1 MMRAL
6 FSNTSLSTWVIVGLA
21 SVGTATTAQAAAAAA
36 GTVQVEEVI
45 VTAQKRAENVQDVP
59 QAVQVV
65 SGAKLAAAG
74 VQEFTDLGKLAPS
87 LVVRPAEQ
95 PVNSSVSIRGI
106 GTFAFSIGVE
116 PSVAIQV
123 DDVPV
128 AFQARA
134 FTDLSDIERIEVLQG
149 PQSTL
154 YGKSASAGLINIVT
168 KAPTKTLSGTLSG
181 MATSDDEYQAGG
193 SVSGPIGDQLGF
205 RLSGNYDNF
214 DGNVHNV
221 FNGKDAGGREVAD
234 VKGKLAWSPTD
245 TFNATLGLG
254 YLEGSTTVGRPFIR
268 LSPTATLRGNPAQPP
283 SVWAAGINVGSTNT
297 DFANNFNA
305 RTDYID
311 FEQSLKMELDVG
323 FASLVSVTGH
333 DFYKVGDLLDVDE
346 TAVVTPDNRQ
356 AGEFKAEQTT
366 QEVRIVSRNDQPL
379 RYTAGVYYADVSYLR
394 DFQRGPF
401 FSLAR
406 WRATAGQQVSA
417 GFGQADWEFLPGT
430 TATLGT
436 RFQHEK
442 IDYTFHDILNAANF
456 AGGSTDD
463 FWTYHAGLNHKFT
476 EDAMGYVSYSTGHK
490 GQTYDLT
497 TGFNNNRALAGPVK
511 AETSKS
517 WEIGARTQFFEH
529 RLTVNVTA
537 FRAEYENF
545 QAQGIETLPDGTSNF
560 RLTNVGALRNQGF
573 EIESAARLNDEWRV
587 TSSVAYLDATIT
599 SFPVAQCFPLQT
611 AAQGCVGSPGRQN
624 LGGATPA
631 QSPKWKMSMDFDYT
645 HQLAGS
651 PLALVAQG
659 SYSHQTKVNYSLNQ
673 DPQTLQKGYGIL
685 NLSAGVKD
693 TQHHWQVMGF
703 VNNVFDAHYYTNIF
717 DQAGTYNNQLAT
729 QVLLPRDFK
738 RYAGVRASY
747 SF

>member
-1 MMRAL
+1 MRTL
-6 FSNTSLSTWVIVGLA
+6 FSNTSLSTGLLAILTTVGVA
-21 SVGTATTAQAAAAAA
+21 GAAHAAEGAATS
-36 GTVQVEEVI
+36 VEEVI

-65 SGAKLAAAG
+65 SASQLATNG
-74 VQEFTDLGKLAPS
+74 VREFTDLTKVAPS

-134 FTDLSDIERIEVLQG
+134 FTDLSDIERIEVLRG

-168 KAPTKTLSGTLSG
+168 AGPTKTLAGSINA
-181 MATSDDEYQAGG
+181 MATTDDEYVLGG
-193 SVSGPIGDQLGF
+193 SISGPIGDQFGF
-205 RLSGNYDNF
+205 RLTGNYDNF

-221 FNGKDAGGREVAD
+221 FSGAKAGGREVAD
-234 VKGKLAWSPTD
+234 VRGKLVWNPTQAF
-245 TFNATLGLG
+245 TATLGAS
-254 YLEGSTTVGRPFIR
+254 YLEGDTTVGRPFIA
-268 LSPTATLRGNPAQPP
+268 LSPTAYLRGNVAQPP
-283 SVWAAGINVGSTNT
+283 SVYEAGITVGGDNTN
-297 DFANNFNA
+297 FANNFPA

-311 FEQSLKMELDVG
+311 FAQSLKLEWDLG
-323 FASLVSVTGH
+323 RATLVSVTGH
-333 DFYKVGDLLDVDE
+333 DNYKVGDLLDVDE

-366 QEVRIVSRNDQPL
+366 QEIRVVSANDQPL
-379 RYTAGVYYADVSYLR
+379 RYTAGVYYSDVSYLR

-406 WRATAGQQVSA
+406 WRATAGSQVSA
-417 GFGQADWEFLPGT
+417 GFGQADWEFMPGT
-430 TATLGT
+430 TVTGGL
-436 RFQHEK
+436 RYQHEK
-442 IDYTFHDILNAANF
+442 IDYTFHDILNAASF
-456 AGGSTDD
+456 AGGATDN

-476 EDAMGYVSYSTGHK
+476 EDMMGYVSYSTGHK

-497 TGFNNNRALAGPVK
+497 TGFNTNRALAGPVQP
-511 AETSKS
+511 ETSTS
-517 WEIGARTQFFEH
+517 WESGARMQFFQH
-529 RLTVNVTA
+529 RLTVNATA
-537 FRAEYENF
+537 FRAEYQNF
-545 QAQGIETLPDGTSNF
+545 QAQGIETLPDGSSNF
-560 RLTNVGALRNQGF
+560 RLTNVGRLRTQGF
-573 EIESAARLNDEWRV
+573 EVDSVARLTEDLRV
-587 TSSVAYLDATIT
+587 SASAAYLDATIT
-599 SFPVAQCFPLQT
+599 SFPVAQCYPLQT

-631 QSPKWKMSMDFDYT
+631 QAPKWKFSGDFNYT
-645 HQLAGS
+645 H
-651 PLALVAQG
+651 PLQGTPFQMLVQG
-659 SYSHQTKVNYSLNQ
+659 AYSYQGKVNYSLNQ
-673 DPQTLQKGYGIL
+673 DPQTIQKAYGIL
-685 NLSAGVKD
+685 NLSAGIRNPE
-693 TQHHWQVMGF
+693 HHYEVLAF
-703 VNNVFDAHYYTNIF
+703 VNNVFDRKYYSNIF

-729 QVLLPRDFK
+729 QVILPRDFK
-738 RYAGVRASY
+738 RYAGIRASY